1 MDSDLLC
8 LTDLE
13 RAYAFP
19 FNLVWMVNFFLSE
32 ESLPIVKKADNSYWL
47 QYYLMAKRKLV
58 TLLLTL
64 AEKSV
69 MTATAESW
77 GRKSWNVL
85 LIEKWKQ
92 EKSNYVLLRAREK
105 IAVNLYFIYI
115 SLLGKIYSNTS
126 TQYAGCQVPA
136 LFKDG
141 ANHGTKKAVPP
152 WRSCSSIQTFR
163 MTY

>member
-1 MDSDLLC
+1 MHFLSIWYGWLI
-8 LTDLE
+8 
-13 RAYAFP
+13 
-19 FNLVWMVNFFLSE
+19 FFLSE
-32 ESLPIVKKADNSYWL
+32 ESLPIVKKADDSYWL

-77 GRKSWNVL
+77 GRKSWNIL
-85 LIEKWKQ
+85 LTEKWKQ

-105 IAVNLYFIYI
+105 IAVNLYFICI

-141 ANHGTKKAVPP
+141 ANHGTKKGSATMKKLQFYSDFPYDLLALNFSLP
-152 WRSCSSIQTFR
+152 GF
-163 MTY
+163 